1 MGAFNL
7 VLLSL
12 ALVPCGKWR
21 GCGAS
26 VVKRVFTGE
35 GGVLLSK
42 EAGGKSSSEITPAEF
57 ELNNSGLTRLLCPFL
72 KWIKREMPVMH

>member
-1 MGAFNL
+1 M
-7 VLLSL
+7 
-12 ALVPCGKWR
+12 
-21 GCGAS
+21 
-26 VVKRVFTGE
+26 KRVFTGE

-72 KWIKREMPVMH
+72 KWIKRKMPVMH